1 MINDKRIDALN
12 EEIDSLKERIKQQA
26 KTIIERDRTIRDL
39 RAENG
44 ILERTIDIYVVKLS
58 KAREEAKR

>member
-12 EEIDSLKERIKQQA
+12 EEIDNLKERIKQQA

>member
-1 MINDKRIDALN
+1 MINDKRIEALN
-12 EEIDSLKERIKQQA
+12 AEIDSLKERIKEQA
-26 KTIIERDRTIRDL
+26 KAMIEKDRTIRDL